1 MTGRPSISIIVV
13 NYNGRAFLERCL
25 QAARAQTFADFDVL
39 VVDNGSTDGSRE
51 QAEGF
56 GDPVRVLR
64 LPQNRGFAAANNVG
78 ARAVE
83 GDWIALLNNDAF
95 PEPGWLTALAQAA
108 ATSAEIGLVASQMV
122 FDARPEMINSTGVCI
137 DRAGV
142 VWDRAGGAL
151 ADATGPI
158 IPVFGPSAGA
168 ALYRRDVWESL
179 GGLREDYFMYLEDV
193 DLAFHARW
201 RGVQSVLAP
210 AAVVRHRYSATIG
223 RASPAKAYWLARN
236 KWLLLARNYPRP
248 YFWRFA
254 PLIAAYDAL
263 SLLATGLA
271 GGGAA
276 AWRGRRD
283 GLRLAWAKAASGPAR
298 YAAPGRADEV
308 WADLEPLVMPWRA
321 GARYAHLRELGGR
334 VR

>member
-1 MTGRPSISIIVV
+1 MSGQPTISVIIV

-25 QAARAQTFADFDVL
+25 DAVRAQTYAAFDAL

-51 QAEGF
+51 QAERF
-56 GDPVRVLR
+56 GNPVRVLA
-64 LPQNRGFAAANNVG
+64 LPQNRGFAAANNAG
-78 ARAVE
+78 ARAVQ
-83 GDWIALLNNDAF
+83 GDWVALLNNDAF

-108 ATSAEIGLVASQMV
+108 ATSAEVGLVASQMV

-142 VWDRAGGAL
+142 VWDRSGGAP
-151 ADATGPI
+151 ADPAGPI
-158 IPVFGPSAGA
+158 TPVFGPSAGA

-179 GGLREDYFMYLEDV
+179 GGLREDYFMYFEDV

-201 RGVQSVLAP
+201 RGARSVLAP
-210 AAVVRHRYSATIG
+210 AAVVRHRHSATIG
-223 RASPAKAYWLARN
+223 QASPAKTYWLARN

-248 YFWRFA
+248 YFWRYA

-263 SLLATGLA
+263 SLLAAGLA

-283 GLRLAWAKAASGPAR
+283 GLRLAQVKAATGPAR
-298 YAAPGRADEV
+298 HAAPARASAV
-308 WADLEPLVMPWRA
+308 WAELEPLVTPWRA
-321 GARYAHLRELGGR
+321 GARYAHLSALGNR

>member
-51 QAEGF
+51 QAKVSAIRCASCGCPRT
-56 GDPVRVLR
+56 GVRGSQQRRCACRRGR
-64 LPQNRGFAAANNVG
+64 LSPRTTT
-78 ARAVE
+78 
-83 GDWIALLNNDAF
+83 LS

-137 DRAGV
+137 HRAGV

-168 ALYRRDVWESL
+168 ALYRRATS
-179 GGLREDYFMYLEDV
+179 GNC
-193 DLAFHARW
+193 
-201 RGVQSVLAP
+201 
-210 AAVVRHRYSATIG
+210 SAG
-223 RASPAKAYWLARN
+223 CAKITSCISRTSIWPF
-236 KWLLLARNYPRP
+236 K
-248 YFWRFA
+248 
-254 PLIAAYDAL
+254 
-263 SLLATGLA
+263 
-271 GGGAA
+271 
-276 AWRGRRD
+276 
-283 GLRLAWAKAASGPAR
+283 
-298 YAAPGRADEV
+298 
-308 WADLEPLVMPWRA
+308 RA
-321 GARYAHLRELGGR
+321 GAACSRFWRRPPSCAIDTRRRSARRCLRRSLPSP
-334 VR
+334 